1 MTKKKKPQKQ
11 KQLGGTLTNMR
22 RSTLAQRANV
32 NVEDHDTTIKT
43 RAWLIE
49 RGYIKPG
56 DSQYDKRLD
65 PDYTP
70 RS

>member
-1 MTKKKKPQKQ
+1 MTKKKE
-11 KQLGGTLTNMR
+11 LGGSLTNMR
-22 RSTLAQRANV
+22 KSTLAGRTIVDVAA
-32 NVEDHDTTIKT
+32 HDTTPKT

-65 PDYTP
+65 PARNTRRD
-70 RS
+70 